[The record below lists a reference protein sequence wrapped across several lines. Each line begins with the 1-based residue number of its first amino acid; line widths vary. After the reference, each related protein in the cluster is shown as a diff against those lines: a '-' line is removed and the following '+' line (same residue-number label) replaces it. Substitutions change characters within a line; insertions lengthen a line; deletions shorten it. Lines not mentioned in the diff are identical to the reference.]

1 VRPRGPLIV
10 VVLGFVIY
18 AIWNFSQIFLLLLS
32 TGYVLSGILVRLA
45 GACGGGSC
53 DAGRPMS
60 TRPSR
65 QPGHTENG

>member
-32 TGYVLSGILVRLA
+32 SGYVLSGILVRLGGSVRRRILRRRTAHVHAPEPPA
-45 GACGGGSC
+45 GA
-53 DAGRPMS
+53 
-60 TRPSR
+60 
-65 QPGHTENG
+65 H